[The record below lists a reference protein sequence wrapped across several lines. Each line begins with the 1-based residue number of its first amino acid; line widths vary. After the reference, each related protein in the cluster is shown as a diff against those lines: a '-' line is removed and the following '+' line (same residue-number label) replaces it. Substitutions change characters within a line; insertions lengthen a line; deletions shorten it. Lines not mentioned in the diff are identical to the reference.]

1 MKDLSNS
8 IKKVL
13 VVYMVLILALISYI
27 AYFQLF
33 KSSEIAAKPQNQRL
47 WAKRNEVLRGT
58 IYDRNKNPLT
68 ASSKNDL
75 LTQNREYKGG
85 QIYSQ
90 VLGYVNPK
98 FGITG
103 LESKYD
109 EQLTNYHN
117 VTLKAFVKSLNVV
130 EAFNNRNKTED
141 KVGNSII
148 TTLDDKIQKAAF
160 DAIGDNKGA
169 VVVLNPKTGEV
180 LAMVS
185 KPSYDPNNLDQV
197 MKQANAGKYEDSP
210 LINRAVMG
218 MYPPGSTFK
227 IVTLAAAIDN
237 LPGVTNRTF
246 NDTGK
251 IVFNS
256 KESLS
261 NLDGHVYGTLSL
273 KQALAVSSNF
283 VFGNLALELGNDKL
297 KTMAEKFGFNNDIP
311 TNGIGLEDSRFP
323 TLKSN
328 EKGSIAQSG
337 IGQSSILATP
347 MHMALVASTIAN
359 NGIMMEPQLV
369 NEVINKDG
377 DLVSKTSPKVAR
389 NVISQDTSN
398 TIKSYMK
405 YIVDERMPRD
415 PSWKT
420 AFGGTGA
427 AGKTGTADY
436 QLPNGQDGVPHSWF
450 VGFAPAD
457 NPQVAVAVI
466 IEGGGAGGVKAAQ
479 AAGSIMKA
487 ALNK

>member
-13 VVYMVLILALISYI
+13 VVYLVLILALITYI

-33 KSSEIAAKPQNQRL
+33 KASDIAARPENQRL

-68 ASSKNDL
+68 ASSKKDL

-85 QIYSQ
+85 AVYAQ

-98 FGITG
+98 YRLSG

-109 EQLTNYHN
+109 EQLTDYHSA
-117 VTLKAFVKSLNVV
+117 TLKAFLKSLDVV
-130 EAFNNRNKTED
+130 DAFKNRNNTEE
-141 KVGNSII
+141 KIGNSIV

-160 DAIGDNKGA
+160 DALGDNKGA
-169 VVVLNPKTGEV
+169 AVVLNPKTGEI

-185 KPSYDPNNLDQV
+185 KPSYDPNNLDEV
-197 MKQANAGKYEDSP
+197 MKQANSGNYSDSP
-210 LINRAVMG
+210 LINRAVIG

-227 IVTLAAAIDN
+227 IVTLASAIDN

-251 IVFNS
+251 IIFNS
-256 KESLS
+256 KQSLS

-297 KTMAEKFGFNNDIP
+297 KTTAEKFGFNNTIP
-311 TNGIGLEDSRFP
+311 TDGIALEKSEFP
-323 TLKSN
+323 TLKSY

-337 IGQSSILATP
+337 IGQSSVLATP
-347 MHMALVASTIAN
+347 TQMALVASTIAN
-359 NGIMMEPQLV
+359 GGIMMEPQLV
-369 NEVINKDG
+369 SQVLNKDG
-377 DLVSKTSPKVAR
+377 ELVSKTSPKVAR
-389 NVISQDTSN
+389 NVISQNTAN
-398 TIKSYMK
+398 TIRDYMK
-405 YIVDERMPRD
+405 YLVDDRVTRD
-415 PSWKT
+415 WKNY
-420 AFGGTGA
+420 FGGTNA

-436 QLPNGQDGVPHSWF
+436 QINGKDGVPHSWF
-450 VGFAPAD
+450 IGFAPAD
-457 NPQVAVAVI
+457 NPQIAFAVI
-466 IEGGGAGGVKAAQ
+466 IEGGGAGGGKAAQ
-479 AAGSIMKA
+479 AAGSITKA